1 MDLSE
6 HNKILFTS
14 RLMIRPMGI
23 KDTDIIVEWRN
34 QDYIREVS
42 LNNKIISSTE
52 HKNWFKK
59 SRDNRLDFI
68 FFDKL
73 SKEPIGVV
81 SFDRSKKQSFFS
93 DYFELSKYIGNKNY
107 FGKGLAYEVCIALL
121 DELNSNNKIMG
132 IYAVTRS
139 DNLANIGLNIKLG
152 FKIFKGPISKI
163 TTKKDF
169 VLMHKDFT
177 H

>member
-1 MDLSE
+1 MDLSK

-14 RLMIRPMGI
+14 RLVIRPMEI
-23 KDTDIIVEWRN
+23 KDTEIVVGWRN

-42 LNNKIISSTE
+42 LNKKIISSKE
-52 HKNWFKK
+52 HKNWFQK
-59 SRDNRLDFI
+59 SRKNRLDFI

-73 SKEPIGVV
+73 SEEPIGVV
-81 SFDRSKKQSFFS
+81 SFDRSKTQSFFS

-121 DELNSNNKIMG
+121 NELNSNNKIMG
-132 IYAVTRS
+132 IYAVTRI
-139 DNLANIGLNIKLG
+139 DNLANIGLNKKLG
-152 FKIFKGPISKI
+152 FKTYDGPIDKI
-163 TTKKDF
+163 TLKKNF
-169 VLMHKDFT
+169 ILMHKDFS